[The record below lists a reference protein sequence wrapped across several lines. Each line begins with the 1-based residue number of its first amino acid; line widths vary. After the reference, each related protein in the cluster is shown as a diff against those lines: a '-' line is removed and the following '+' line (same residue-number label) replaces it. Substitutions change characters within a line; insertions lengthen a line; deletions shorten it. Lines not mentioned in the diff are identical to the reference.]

1 MTNEMST
8 EQDEAEK
15 RNCESKT
22 CDYDDKSSKIEK
34 DNVFIFLQ
42 NILCRKNI
50 FC

>member
-1 MTNEMST
+1 MKQKNET
-8 EQDEAEK
+8 VEAEK

-22 CDYDDKSSKIEK
+22 CDYDDESSKIEK
-34 DNVFIFLQ
+34 DTVFIFLQ